1 MVRMSTLA
9 RGYRKYLLPA
19 VVFQSVLIGG
29 GYATGREIVEYAGKF
44 GAIGV
49 WSILAIFVGFAVISA
64 IAYEFARI
72 FRTYNY
78 RAFMRR
84 LLGPFWLLFDVLFIV
99 MAIIII
105 AVLGSAA
112 GAIGESVIGLP
123 AVAGLGI
130 VIALVAVLNFFGRG
144 LIEGFKSFGTIV
156 LYAGFIVFAVVV
168 LARRWG
174 HAQEVLITGQS
185 SFVESATIGAAFGS
199 GILYVGY
206 NLAVLP
212 AVFFTLD
219 RQSERR
225 ETMWSGLLTGVLAT
239 IPFVL
244 TYLCV
249 LAFYPR
255 EDVLGAPIPWLAML
269 QAVGGAAL
277 SAAFVVVVMYT
288 LIETVTGLSHAILD
302 RIQDALAETG
312 RRPLTGMQRAVFS
325 VIVLVAAA
333 LLSQVGIIA
342 LVAQGYT
349 AMAYG
354 FLIVFALPLVT
365 YGIYKIITHRAEA
378 DVPMPEGSQKS

>member
-1 MVRMSTLA
+1 MGRMSTLA

-19 VVFQSVLIGG
+19 VVFQSVLIAG

-44 GAIGV
+44 GALGV

-112 GAIGESVIGLP
+112 GAIGESAIGLP

-144 LIEGFKSFGTIV
+144 LIEGFKSFGTIF

-168 LARRWG
+168 LAKRWG
-174 HAQEVLITGQS
+174 HAQEVLATGQS
-185 SFVESATIGAAFGS
+185 SFVESATIGTAFGS

-239 IPFVL
+239 VPFVL

-255 EDVLGAPIPWLAML
+255 EDVLGAQVPWLAML

-302 RIQDALAETG
+302 RIQDALAEAG

-378 DVPMPEGSQKS
+378 DVPVPEGSQKS